1 MKKYLY
7 LIVLCAISQICN
19 SQIKNDYDI
28 YLFLNS
34 EAHEM
39 DVVEKKISDT
49 VEVKTFS
56 FSKDISID
64 NFKYILSVGKNG
76 KIVKGVKPSQTDKKD
91 GKITLYY
98 YSYMHNNE
106 TLSDISN
113 YNIINYDDFID
124 SEFKSFNQI
133 LQKANKIFIVDIKE
147 KKNDLVSY
155 EAFEV
160 DF

>member
-1 MKKYLY
+1 MKRYLY
-7 LIVLCAISQICN
+7 IIVLCAIGQICN
-19 SQIKNDYDI
+19 SQIKNDYNI
-28 YLFLNS
+28 YLFLDS
-34 EAHEM
+34 EEHQM

-49 VEVKTFS
+49 VKIKTFS
-56 FSKDISID
+56 FSKEISTD

-76 KIVKGVKPSQTDKKD
+76 KITKGAKPSHADNKD

-98 YSYMHNNE
+98 YSYMHHNE
-106 TLSDISN
+106 ILSDISK
-113 YNIINYDDFID
+113 YNVIKYDEFID

-133 LQKANKIFIVDIKE
+133 LQKAKKIFIVDIKE
-147 KKNDLVSY
+147 KKNDIASY

>member
-7 LIVLCAISQICN
+7 TIVLCTIGQFCS
-19 SQIKNDYDI
+19 SQIKSDYDI

-34 EAHEM
+34 EEHQM

-64 NFKYILSVGKNG
+64 NFKYVLSVGKNG
-76 KIVKGVKPSQTDKKD
+76 KIKKGVKPSTPNKKD

-113 YNIINYDDFID
+113 YNVINYDDFID